1 MKAEWIKSQI
11 SEMNDIWR
19 RGVFQKV
26 LRSSITSQ
34 DRVRRASRAVS
45 ITRLSKRGETSTS
58 VKYAWFSMGN
68 TCAEKAKKVS
78 AITSLIPVPAANG
91 FQTILSLATLQNMFT
106 DHVDISQ
113 AFVQVELLPR
123 DGHNGK
129 VYIFSLPEHDADPL
143 YVYRLFKPLYGTAA
157 RA

>member
-26 LRSSITSQ
+26 IRSSITSQ

-58 VKYAWFSMGN
+58 VKYAWFCMGN
-68 TCAEKAKKVS
+68 TFAS
-78 AITSLIPVPAANG
+78 LLIPVPAANG
-91 FQTILSLATLQNMFT
+91 FQPILSLATLQNMFT

-113 AFVQVELLPR
+113 AFVLGELLPG

-129 VYIFSLPEHDADPL
+129 VYIFSPPEHDADPL
-143 YVYRLFKPLYGTAA
+143 YVYRLFKPLYGMPSAA